1 MSDDIEK
8 ILSRIPVSLKHEE
21 TYIKYE
27 KETENLMTEISGQ
40 SDDSKTNNKGPLA

>member
-1 MSDDIEK
+1 M
-8 ILSRIPVSLKHEE
+8 SLKHEE

-27 KETENLMTEISGQ
+27 KETENLMTEISRQ